1 MRIATEGLS
10 VRLGGVPVLHDVTA
24 TAAPGAVTALIGPNG
39 SGKSTL
45 MRALAGLLPHAG
57 RISFDGGPRPADR
70 VIGYMP
76 QDIAVRPVLTVLEVV
91 LLGRIGRIGY
101 RVGEADMAAV
111 ASALEAVGMA
121 DHAGRLFG
129 TLSGGQRQL
138 VQLAQ
143 VLAREPAVIL
153 LDEPTSA
160 LDLRHALELLDLVR
174 DETRRRGLTTIVT
187 IHDLNAALRYA
198 DHAVVLRQG
207 RIFATGAPASVIDAA
222 MIAAVYGVEARLT
235 AAADGLTTVAALRAL
250 PRGADALRGAP

>member
-1 MRIATEGLS
+1 MRIAAQGLS
-10 VRLGGVPVLHDVTA
+10 VRLGGTPVLHDVA
-24 TAAPGAVTALIGPNG
+24 VTAAPGEVTALVGPNG

-45 MRALAGLLPHAG
+45 MRAIAGLIAHSG
-57 RISFDGGPRPADR
+57 RITFDGGPRPDGH

-76 QDIAVRPVLTVLEVV
+76 QDLAARPVLTVLEVV

-101 RVGEADMAAV
+101 RVGAADLDAV
-111 ASALEAVGMA
+111 AGALGSVGMA
-121 DHAGRLFG
+121 DHAGRLYG

-160 LDLRHALELLDLVR
+160 LDLRNQLELLDLVR
-174 DETRRRGLTTIVT
+174 HETRRRGLTTIVT
-187 IHDLNAALRYA
+187 IHDLNAALRHA
-198 DHAVVLRQG
+198 DRAIVLAQG
-207 RIFATGAPASVIDAA
+207 RVVATGTPATVIDAA

-235 AAADGLTTVAALRAL
+235 EAADGLPTVAAIRAL
-250 PRGADALRGAP
+250 PRGAESWRGRP

>member
-1 MRIATEGLS
+1 M
-10 VRLGGVPVLHDVTA
+10 
-24 TAAPGAVTALIGPNG
+24 AAPGEVTALLGPNG

-45 MRALAGLLPHAG
+45 MRAVAGLIPHSG
-57 RISFDGGPRPADR
+57 RITFDGGPRPGDHA
-70 VIGYMP
+70 VGYMP
-76 QDIAVRPVLTVLEVV
+76 QDFAVRPVLTVLEVV

-101 RVGEADMAAV
+101 RVGEADLAAV
-111 ASALEAVGMA
+111 AAALGSVGMA

-160 LDLRHALELLDLVR
+160 LDLRNQLELLDLVR
-174 DETRRRGLTTIVT
+174 RETRRRGLTTVVT

-198 DHAVVLRQG
+198 DHAVVLTHG
-207 RIFATGAPASVIDAA
+207 RVFAAGTPASVIDAA

-235 AAADGLTTVAALRAL
+235 AAADGFTTVAALRAM
-250 PRGADALRGAP
+250 PRGTDALRGPP